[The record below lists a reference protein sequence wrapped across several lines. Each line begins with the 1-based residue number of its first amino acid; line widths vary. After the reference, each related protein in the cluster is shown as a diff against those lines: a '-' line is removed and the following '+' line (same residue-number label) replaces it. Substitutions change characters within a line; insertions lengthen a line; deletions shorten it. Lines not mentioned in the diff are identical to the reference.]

1 MQEESVYD
9 AVSDSESEKSATSS
23 DDQNSIL
30 EEKEDEDE
38 DDGDCEVQS
47 QFIFEHDFAK
57 IDFDIDYIK
66 ETFGKQRNGGRVTP
80 RNLYINDLIL

>member
-30 EEKEDEDE
+30 EEKEDE

>member
-30 EEKEDEDE
+30 EE

-47 QFIFEHDFAK
+47 QFIIEHDFAK